1 MGAVLTLMIL
11 GTLLLF
17 AEVVVPGGVLGTIGV
32 VCFFGAAFAA
42 WKAAGAGLAALVVLA
57 AILLSMLAVFA
68 WGYVLPKT
76 KFGGKILP
84 KPDVPDA
91 KGGPLDSLLGK
102 ECVALTKMLPS
113 GKVKL
118 DGGVFDAS
126 CVDGSAS
133 EGDLLVVVSADLG
146 ELKVRKLSKP

>member
-1 MGAVLTLMIL
+1 MGVVLILMIF
-11 GTLLLF
+11 GTILLF

-42 WKAAGAGLAALVVLA
+42 WKASGAALTALVILA
-57 AILLSMLAVFA
+57 SILLSILAVLA

-84 KPDVPDA
+84 KPDVPESKA
-91 KGGPLDSLLGK
+91 SPLDSLVGQT
-102 ECVALTKMLPS
+102 CVALTKMLPS

-118 DGGVFDAS
+118 DGRIFDAS
-126 CVDGSAS
+126 CLDGSAS
-133 EGDLLVVVSADLG
+133 EGDVLTVVSADLG
-146 ELKVRKLSKP
+146 ELKVRKFSKP